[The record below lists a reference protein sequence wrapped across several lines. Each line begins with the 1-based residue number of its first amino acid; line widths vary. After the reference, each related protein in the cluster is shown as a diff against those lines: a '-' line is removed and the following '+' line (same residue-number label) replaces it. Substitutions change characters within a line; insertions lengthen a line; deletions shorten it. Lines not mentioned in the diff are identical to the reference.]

1 MPEKDGTVKLFDT
14 LQHPGADALRKEVR
28 NIAVNQIKGATPGA
42 AAGLTPFAKARPFR
56 GIFFPEY
63 SALPFQDK
71 LAAQA
76 GGQFWSD
83 YSTACL
89 CSAIY
94 NLTTRLRKQMLRDK
108 IQNKMDDS
116 FNRLKSNIREF
127 YLVMLEHYSG
137 ENPVRA
143 ALAEISDRKAAL
155 SRYREFL
162 LDNAWIAVRNAQW
175 STGDWPDRDWEM
187 YHHYLKLRLLGAN
200 DQDVDSLIG
209 ELRAK
214 GLQLSNAVLQN
225 TWKSWSGWFGAAIGW
240 TDFSE
245 ASGPITEEI
254 CYTYMWVGAS
264 CLSFVKEGNALE
276 FTANSMPG
284 SPYRKVPSSCC
295 FAKGAKVVMADGTL
309 RNIETISAGE
319 QVRTPAGQASVLLV
333 SMPLR
338 TGRTL
343 YTFNQ
348 HKFYFAETHPFVR
361 FDADARHPGYA
372 SANPMQLIEDAPFF
386 SLFGV
391 TSLLDGE
398 GASLRRYSAGGDQ
411 AEKVRNLT
419 ASSAGAAGDE
429 LLYDLILDFEES
441 GSSEYYVGDASA
453 QYLVASEIPP
463 PYTVPDIS
471 LAFMKIY
478 KACHA
483 EILACLSDVGTADF
497 AKVLYEGLACMWT
510 GVFPLQNRM
519 QAKKTQRANQ
529 EGPMEKSVFQILES
543 CLSDFVSTQAGADSD
558 ATVDAN
564 IRAGVLFNA
573 LWSEIGIP
581 LAGELGIV
589 PVPAGSGSE
598 SGGVELNPYQ
608 IELKKPFPGAAPQLQ
623 ITLESGENKET
634 KRIKTHMPEGHTH
647 GMFFTTERGLRFS
660 AIPMKGNVFTAP
672 CSISFTLLPANATS
686 DKGWKAFLF
695 LPASLSGGYVQTA
708 HLYDENGDEAGCIQF
723 HSCIAQSGVK
733 RVCDDASAA
742 QRAGEWIGE
751 YILKN
756 FRDAVK
762 MILSRWRLS
771 T

>member
-1 MPEKDGTVKLFDT
+1 MPEQDGAVKLFKT
-14 LQHPGADALRKEVR
+14 LWHPEADALRKEIR

-42 AAGLTPFAKARPFR
+42 AGGLIPFAKDRPFR
-56 GIFFPEY
+56 SIFFPKY

-76 GGQFWSD
+76 EGQFWSD
-83 YSTACL
+83 YSVACL
-89 CSAIY
+89 CRAIY
-94 NLTTRLRKQMLRDK
+94 NLTTLLRKQMLHDK
-108 IQNKMDDS
+108 IRNKMDDS
-116 FNRLKSNIREF
+116 FNRLKANIKEF

-137 ENPVRA
+137 DNPVKA

-155 SRYREFL
+155 NRYREFL
-162 LDNAWIAVRNAQW
+162 LDDAWITARNAQW

-214 GLQLSNAVLQN
+214 GLQISNAVFQD
-225 TWKSWSGWFGAAIGW
+225 TWKSWSGWFGPVIDW

-254 CYTYMWVGAS
+254 CYVYIGS
-264 CLSFVKEGNALE
+264 PYPCFIKEGNSME

-284 SPYRKVPSSCC
+284 SPYREVPSSCC
-295 FAKGAKVVMADGTL
+295 FARGAKVVMADGTL

-319 QVRTPAGQASVLLV
+319 QVRTPTGQAPVLLV

-338 TGRTL
+338 AGRTL
-343 YTFNQ
+343 YAVNQ
-348 HKFYFAETHPFVR
+348 RQFYFAETHPFVR
-361 FDADARHPGYA
+361 FDAGSQHPCYA
-372 SANPMQLIEDAPFF
+372 SANPMRLIEDAPFF

-398 GASLRRYSAGGDQ
+398 GTSLRRYSASGDQ
-411 AEKVRNLT
+411 AEKIRSLA
-419 ASSAGAAGDE
+419 ASSAEAKEDE

-441 GSSEYYVGDASA
+441 GSSEYYVGDEGV

-478 KACHA
+478 RACHA
-483 EILACLSDVGTADF
+483 EILECLTDVETADF
-497 AKVLYEGLACMWT
+497 AKILYEGLACMWS
-510 GVFPLQNRM
+510 GVFPLQGRM
-519 QAKKTQRANQ
+519 QTEELQGASQ
-529 EGPMEKSVFQILES
+529 EDPTDEEIFQILEN
-543 CLSDFVSTQAGADSD
+543 CLSDFVSIKLGTNSDS
-558 ATVDAN
+558 AADAN

-581 LAGELGIV
+581 LAGELGIA
-589 PVPAGSGSE
+589 PVPAGSRLE

-608 IELKKPFPGAAPQLQ
+608 IELKKPFPGPAPQLQ

-634 KRIKTHMPEGHTH
+634 KRLNTHMPEGHTH
-647 GMFFTTERGLRFS
+647 GMFFTTERGICFS
-660 AIPMKGNVFTAP
+660 AIPIAGGVFTTP
-672 CSISFTLLPANATS
+672 CSISFTLLPANTIS
-686 DKGWKAFLF
+686 DKGWKAFMF
-695 LPASLSGGYVQTA
+695 LPDSLSGGYVQTA
-708 HLYDENGDEAGCIQF
+708 HLYDENGDEVGCIQF
-723 HSCIAQSGVK
+723 HSCIAQSGAR
-733 RVCDDASAA
+733 RVCDDPSAA
-742 QRAGEWIGE
+742 QRAGKWVGE

-756 FRDAVK
+756 FRDAVN

-771 T
+771 A